1 MGLHLTRRVPLQDVS
16 IVRIA
21 RELKVSPGSVH
32 YHLKGRSSLTTGI
45 INQFYREMLERWP
58 TPQGSWKSDVIAMA
72 TELHDHFCDYPGV
85 AAYYVQHNRYDVLIP
100 ATSVEGG
107 GVAMK
112 FFEKYLSTL
121 ENSGLAPARTATFA
135 VILSQFIHVTAH
147 ANAQHQWPGE
157 HADLRAHLN
166 QYDRKEF
173 PSLNRLKKEFV
184 GVTGDS
190 AFKSG
195 LELIVHGME
204 IERGC

>member
-1 MGLHLTRRVPLQDVS
+1 MKRKSPAKAKADRATPSPIRRLDLATIVSMGLHLTRRVPLQDVS

-112 FFEKYLSTL
+112 FFEKYLSTF
-121 ENSGLAPARTATFA
+121 ENSGTRARAYGNVRGHPKPVHSRHCTRKCAAPVARRTCRFESALKS
-135 VILSQFIHVTAH
+135 VRSQRIS
-147 ANAQHQWPGE
+147 Q
-157 HADLRAHLN
+157 
-166 QYDRKEF
+166 
-173 PSLNRLKKEFV
+173 S
-184 GVTGDS
+184 
-190 AFKSG
+190 
-195 LELIVHGME
+195 
-204 IERGC
+204 